1 MKTKIKNY
9 ATAID
14 FLFTN
19 LVALD
24 VAIINKEKATEEVDF
39 LTAEKLKLMPKFL
52 EILDEYKK
60 NVKENYNENN
70 YNAQTIIDEITKEY
84 KNE

>member
-39 LTAEKLKLMPKFL
+39 LTTEKLKLMPKFL

-60 NVKENYNENN
+60 NVKEYYNENN
-70 YNAQTIIDEITKEY
+70 YNAQTIIDKITKE
-84 KNE
+84 

>member
-39 LTAEKLKLMPKFL
+39 LTTEKLKLMPKFL

-60 NVKENYNENN
+60 NVKEYYNENN
-70 YNAQTIIDEITKEY
+70 YNAQTIIDEITKE
-84 KNE
+84 K